1 MGKAETVTHTNVSGA
16 ADVVARPKDLG
27 QFRTLLAFIVVF
39 GALTV
44 AGVYAETKYSV
55 NIAHFRKHG
64 PALLNDAVLTPGFVR
79 TTSKTSVCS
88 GGSTKQYRKTT
99 EAMKNQVYAEY
110 GVEKKVLL
118 AGTTASVEDSKR
130 PLYEI
135 DHLISLELGG
145 ADDVHNLWPQP
156 YYQHPG
162 AHEKDTVENWLHK
175 QVCSG
180 EIELEDAQKEIASD
194 WYAIYLRMHQAP
206 ADSAEER
213 ASTR

>member
-1 MGKAETVTHTNVSGA
+1 MGKAETVTRKFVHGA
-16 ADVVARPKDLG
+16 ADDVTRPKDLG
-27 QFRTLLAFIVVF
+27 QFRMLLAIILIF
-39 GALTV
+39 GGLTV
-44 AGVYAETKYSV
+44 AGVFAETKYNT

-64 PALLNDAVLTPGFVR
+64 PALLNDLALTPGFVR
-79 TTSKTSVCS
+79 STSKTSVCS

-99 EAMKNQVYAEY
+99 EAMKNQAYAEY

-118 AGTTASVEDSKR
+118 AGTRASVEDGKR

-145 ADDVHNLWPQP
+145 ADDVRNLWPQP

-175 QVCSG
+175 EVCSG
-180 EIELEDAQKEIASD
+180 GIELEEAQKEIATD
-194 WYAIYLRMHQAP
+194 WYVIYLRMHQAT
-206 ADSAEER
+206 ADNSEER